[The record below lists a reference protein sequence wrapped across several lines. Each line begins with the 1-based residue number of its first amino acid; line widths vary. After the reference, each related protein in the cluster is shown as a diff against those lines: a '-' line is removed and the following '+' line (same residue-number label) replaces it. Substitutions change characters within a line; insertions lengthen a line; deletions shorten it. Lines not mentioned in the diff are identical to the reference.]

1 MPIGATDPTVSRFRR
16 PIRAGLVACC
26 VLALAVPL
34 AGCAG
39 TMDSVTGSTG
49 LFGSAQAAQSR
60 TVQIFVASTRKTNK
74 EGGTGETARNA
85 RFSIASVSIPPGHEP
100 GAIERPSITP
110 ESRSRHFVVLS
121 DRRIEPEG
129 FQQQVASQI
138 SGRIGVSRD
147 VLVFVHGFNTSYDEA
162 RFRLAQIV
170 ADGNFT
176 GVPVLFTWP
185 SRSQLLAYGSD
196 KESAT
201 ASRDPLEKLL
211 QDLAAT
217 PGVGRVHVL
226 AHSMGTWLAMEAL
239 RQAGIAGRAD
249 LGGHIGEVMLAAPD
263 IDLDV
268 FKAQMARVGNGAR
281 VSVFAAADDRAL
293 SVSSTLAGSRTRLGA
308 LDLDNKKHLDELLGL
323 NVRVYDLKGTGSAD
337 LLRHGTFAEAP
348 AVVKTIG
355 AQLAE
360 PPKVTEGTGSQQA
373 QSFIDPTVDAAR
385 KAAPPAPTSTEPV
398 DAQPLA
404 PL

>member
-1 MPIGATDPTVSRFRR
+1 MPLGATDTFVSSAGRLK
-16 PIRAGLVACC
+16 RAAMLACGLA
-26 VLALAVPL
+26 VLAGPL

-39 TMDSVTGSTG
+39 TMDTVTGSTG
-49 LFGSAQAAQSR
+49 LFSSAQAAQAR
-60 TVQIFVASTRKTNK
+60 TVQIFVASTRKSNK
-74 EGGTGETARNA
+74 EGGTGETSRNA
-85 RFSIASVSIPPGHEP
+85 RFSITSVSIPPGHEP

-110 ESRSRHFVVLS
+110 ESRSRHFVVVGE
-121 DRRIEPEG
+121 RRIEPES
-129 FQQQVASQI
+129 FQQQVAAQV

-147 VLVFVHGFNTSYDEA
+147 VLV
-162 RFRLAQIV
+162 RLAQIV

-201 ASRDPLEKLL
+201 ASRDPLDKLL

-217 PGVGRVHVL
+217 PGVGRVHIL
-226 AHSMGTWLAMEAL
+226 AHSMGTWLAMESL

-268 FKAQMARVGNGAR
+268 FRAQMARVGNVAR

-293 SVSSTLAGSRTRLGA
+293 SVSATLAGSRTRLGA

-323 NVRVYDLKGTGSAD
+323 NVRVYDLKGTGSSD

-348 AVVKTIG
+348 TVVKTIG

-360 PPKVTEGTGSQQA
+360 APKVTEGAGAQQA

-385 KAAPPAPTSTEPV
+385 KAAPPAPENTEPV
-398 DAQPLA
+398 EARPLA

>member
-1 MPIGATDPTVSRFRR
+1 MPLGATDPIVISARGLRR
-16 PIRAGLVACC
+16 VVLLVCGAV
-26 VLALAVPL
+26 VLAGPL

-49 LFGSAQAAQSR
+49 LFSSAQAAQSR
-60 TVQIFVASTRKTNK
+60 TVQIFVASTRKSNK
-74 EGGTGETARNA
+74 EGGTGETSRNA
-85 RFSIASVSIPPGHEP
+85 RFSITSVSIPPGHEP

-110 ESRSRHFVVLS
+110 ESRSRHFVVVA
-121 DRRIEPEG
+121 DRRIEPDS
-129 FQQQVASQI
+129 FQQQVATQV

-147 VLVFVHGFNTSYDEA
+147 VLVFVHGFNTSFDEA

-185 SRSQLLAYGSD
+185 SRSQILAYGSD

-217 PGVGRVHVL
+217 PGVGRVHIL

-268 FKAQMARVGNGAR
+268 FRAQMARVANAAR

-293 SVSSTLAGSRTRLGA
+293 SVSATLAGSRTRLGA

-323 NVRVYDLKGTGSAD
+323 NVRVYDLKGTGSSD

-348 AVVKTIG
+348 TVVKTIG

-360 PPKVTEGTGSQQA
+360 APKVTEGTGSQQA

-385 KAAPPAPTSTEPV
+385 KAAPPAPATTQPV